1 MRLGGLH
8 IVRFGSRQLV
18 RCTSTRHERV
28 CVRKPSITTNIA
40 ISDVVAIDVL
50 STGDIVVYV
59 Q

>member
-1 MRLGGLH
+1 MRSQALNNN
-8 IVRFGSRQLV
+8 
-18 RCTSTRHERV
+18 
-28 CVRKPSITTNIA
+28 NIA